1 MVACTSCGAALVS
14 ALVCEACGA
23 LQSAGT
29 AAPAAPASIDPWDA
43 LGLPRAYALD
53 AGALKKRLLALQRR
67 MHPDFFGGAAAAE
80 RELAERNTAEL
91 NAAHRVLADDALRAD
106 RLVRALGGPDDQ
118 VERQMPQAFLMEVLE
133 WNETLEEAREA
144 ALHDA
149 GSPASARLDELER
162 ELRAERA
169 AALARVAAALD
180 PVPSAGAPVLL
191 AVRRELNAVRYLD
204 RTLSTLAELR
214 LDAARSTR

>member
-1 MVACTSCGAALVS
+1 MVTCTSCGAALAS

-23 LQSAGT
+23 LQSAAG
-29 AAPAAPASIDPWDA
+29 APSSTIDPWEA

-67 MHPDFFGGAAAAE
+67 MHPDFFGGAEPAE

-106 RLVRALGGPDDQ
+106 ALVRALGGPDDQ
-118 VERQMPQAFLMEVLE
+118 VERKMPQAFLMEVLE
-133 WNETLEEAREA
+133 WNETLDAAREA
-144 ALHDA
+144 PLDDA
-149 GSPASARLDELER
+149 GAAIRARLDELER

-169 AALARVAAALD
+169 AALARVADALD
-180 PVPSAGAPVLL
+180 PVPAAGAPALL